1 MRILLASHLPPS
13 SYPAGIP
20 LGQLAAGLAA
30 AGHQVRVMLVVG
42 ENAAPDDWPSLVVD
56 RIVCRH
62 ADAAADVPFAL
73 PAFEP
78 ASPAT
83 QPFSQ
88 LSDRQV
94 GLYRDRLR
102 RRLDGAIEVFDPDLI
117 HCQQVWL
124 FGHLA
129 LESGAPYVMTAQGPE
144 LAALR
149 SDGRYRRL
157 VEQAVE
163 NAGGILAANATACN
177 ELLALFPDA
186 ADLVLPEP
194 ALAGIPA
201 IYQAVLKRRHGRH

>member
-1 MRILLASHLPPS
+1 MRILFASHLPPS
-13 SYPAGIP
+13 SCHAGIP

-30 AGHQVRVMLVVG
+30 AGHQVRAMLVVG
-42 ENAAPDDWPSLVVD
+42 ENAVSDEWPSLVVD
-56 RIVCRH
+56 RVVCRQGE
-62 ADAAADVPFAL
+62 AGADVPFGL
-73 PAFEP
+73 PGFEAAAP
-78 ASPAT
+78 AVQSFA
-83 QPFSQ
+83 Q

-129 LESGAPYVMTAQGPE
+129 LESGAPYVMTAQGPD

-149 SDGRYRRL
+149 GDGRYRRL

-163 NAGGILAANATACN
+163 NAGGILAANAAVCN
-177 ELLALFPDA
+177 ELLALFPEA
-186 ADLVLPEP
+186 ADVVLPEP
-194 ALAGIPA
+194 APAAIPA